1 MNARQKAKKLKKEL
15 DYIKSQPIR
24 NFYKVIDIPPSE
36 HLRACKVIPLIEIER
51 YGKEIIECE
60 VRLELSREIMK
71 CIGAKIKLNTERDID
86 RFHYMK
92 YSTDIWVAFGR
103 SESE

>member
-15 DYIKSQPIR
+15 DYIKNLPLR
-24 NFYKVIDIPPSE
+24 NVYRVTEIPTEHLKAYKV
-36 HLRACKVIPLIEIER
+36 VPLIEIER
-51 YGKEIIECE
+51 YGKEIIENE

-92 YSTDIWVAFGR
+92 YSTDIFVGFGR
-103 SESE
+103 SENK